1 MYAQSGLEAWRV
13 NFGIEDQAFVA
24 LMSVIEKILSTQSIT
39 DTAAPSSLGHS
50 TIFANY
56 GTFGNSGLNRLSG
69 EESNR
74 YSISHSTIWKPP
86 MQTEFE
92 KQLCEQTVADV
103 QKAFNKLSSQM
114 YEGTGRYIPNF
125 HEDAP
130 PNIAQP
136 AEETRFSAG
145 AGPGDAGYLPNFCED
160 APPDITQPAEE
171 ARFSAGAGLGDG
183 GYPPTFYEEARISAD
198 IRLGNAKVEGHN
210 QLLHQSMSIEEDGLG
225 IDPRSTCIESYDTGS
240 SHHEKH
246 LPPSLPLLSQQPPS
260 HVPPQRETSL
270 LRLPTPPEYAP
281 REMSLLPAVPPQ
293 VLYSNP
299 QSSVK
304 RKFAETAKET
314 DGDEAELPPL
324 LLPWLS
330 GIVKCTKHPRW
341 KKPGKLRQS
350 CIRCKRNELQV

>member
-130 PNIAQP
+130 PNIA
-136 AEETRFSAG
+136 
-145 AGPGDAGYLPNFCED
+145 
-160 APPDITQPAEE
+160 QPAEE